1 VSPGWTL
8 TRNSALFV
16 LSGAGALI
24 VETLWLRDFRLL
36 LGATAPAVSA
46 TLVAFF
52 AGQAAG
58 AAWGGRLAARSR
70 RPLAVYGGLEL
81 GAAVAAAAVPLV
93 LWLLRGLV
101 DGASDALRDT
111 PAALIALRFGAALV
125 AAAPAGVF
133 FGATLPPLV
142 SSCVGS
148 GVSLGRAGA
157 TLLCA
162 NTLGAAAGAAL
173 ASFVLP
179 ELLGVHMGYGLGVLA
194 LALAGGIGWRLAGPA
209 EPVASSNAVEALP
222 AAPPRQP
229 KAKRGPA
236 DNTGLSSGALLALAG
251 GSGVAVFACQPLLV
265 QAFAR
270 VLNQSTYAFGLVL
283 VTVLVA
289 LGAAAGCVAVLARR
303 FDARALL
310 GWAAVAATISWAAF
324 PMVFVGM
331 TDDLAYWGSEEPW
344 PGYLWSALGLAFS
357 AAGVPLFVS
366 GLLFPAVLHAS
377 EKAAS
382 GPAAA
387 SVAASVAASTTGRL
401 LAMNTAGAVLGAVLA
416 PYILLPGL
424 GLWLAFTAVA
434 VLYGIAAVVI
444 PAAPGESRLLRD
456 VALGLGWMLILS
468 RGNPIGLPAL
478 RLEADDHLLFGEETP
493 AGLVAVVQR
502 GGGRFIQTDNHYAL
516 GGSAD
521 RVHQERQGHIPLLL
535 HPDPKRAL
543 FLGSATGS
551 SAGAALAHP
560 VETLTLVE
568 LTPAVVRAA
577 GFFTDVNRGVYK
589 APVTRV
595 VIDDARSFLRSTNQR
610 FDVVVA
616 DLFVPWRAGTGS
628 LYSEEH
634 FRSAREHLA
643 EGGLFCQWLPL
654 YQLSEAELSIIAATF
669 QAVFP
674 DALVFRGDFFGSFP
688 IVALVGWRG
697 SPPNAATVEAR
708 VSALAQ
714 AGENDRWV
722 THPVAFWSLYI
733 GRLGAGEWDAPRN
746 TDDHPHLEFLAARGH
761 AGGKRGKLD
770 PIVGPAWVQ
779 IAKQLREVSLT
790 RPTPFPGFTEAA
802 RRAGDGGHAL
812 QTAGALF
819 SIGRRDPA
827 AQATAVAASLLPP
840 EVFAEA
846 EADPT
851 AAEVWQMR

>member
-1 VSPGWTL
+1 MSPGRAL
-8 TRNSALFV
+8 VRNSALFL
-16 LSGAGALI
+16 LSGAGALV
-24 VETLWLRDFRLL
+24 VETLWLREFRLL

-52 AGQAAG
+52 AGQALG
-58 AAWGGRLAARSR
+58 ASWGGRLAARSR

-81 GAAVAAAAVPLV
+81 GAAVAAAAVPLL

-101 DGASDALRDT
+101 DGASDALRDA
-111 PAALIALRFGAALV
+111 PGALVALRFGAALV
-125 AAAPAGVF
+125 AAAPAGVLL
-133 FGATLPPLV
+133 GATLPPLV

-148 GVSLGRAGA
+148 GVSLGRAAA

-162 NTLGAAAGAAL
+162 NTLGAATGAAL

-179 ELLGVHMGYGLGVLA
+179 ELLGVQTGYGLGVLA
-194 LALAGGIGWRLAGPA
+194 LALAGGIGWMSAGPA
-209 EPVASSNAVEALP
+209 PSSESAEPLKETTP
-222 AAPPRQP
+222 DPPQAEEHP
-229 KAKRGPA
+229 PGTA
-236 DNTGLSSGALLALAG
+236 GLSFPALLALAG
-251 GSGVAVFACQPLLV
+251 GSGVAIFACQPLLV

-270 VLNQSTYAFGLVL
+270 VLNQSTYAFALVL

-303 FDARALL
+303 FHPRTLL
-310 GWAAVAATISWAAF
+310 AWAAVAATVGWAAF

-331 TDDLAYWGSEEPW
+331 TDGLAYWGSKEPW

-357 AAGVPLFVS
+357 AAGIPLFAS
-366 GLLFPAVLHAS
+366 GLLFPAVLY
-377 EKAAS
+377 AAEGATS
-382 GPAAA
+382 GPPAAV
-387 SVAASVAASTTGRL
+387 VAATTTGRL
-401 LAMNTAGAVLGAVLA
+401 LAINTAGAVLGALLA

-434 VLYGIAAVVI
+434 VLYGIAAIAI
-444 PAAPGESRLLRD
+444 PTAPGESRLLRD
-456 VALGLGWMLILS
+456 VALGLAWMLVLS
-468 RGNPIGLPAL
+468 RGNPLSLPAL
-478 RLEADDHLLFGEETP
+478 RLLADDHLLFGEETP
-493 AGLVAVVQR
+493 AGLVAVVER
-502 GGGRFIQTDNHYAL
+502 SGGRFIQTDNHYAL

-535 HPDPKRAL
+535 HPSPSRAL
-543 FLGSATGS
+543 FLGSATGG

-560 VETLTLVE
+560 VEALTLVE

-577 GFFTDVNRGVYK
+577 SFFSDVNRGVYR
-589 APVTRV
+589 APITRV
-595 VIDDARSFLRSTNQR
+595 VLDDARSFLRSTSQR

-634 FRSAREHLA
+634 FRSAREHLTDR
-643 EGGLFCQWLPL
+643 GLFCQWLPL

-669 QAVFP
+669 QSVFP

-688 IVALVGWRG
+688 IVALVGWKG
-697 SPPNAATVEAR
+697 APPNAATVEAR
-708 VSALAQ
+708 VTALAR

-722 THPVAFWSLYI
+722 THPDAFWSLYI
-733 GRLGAGEWDAPRN
+733 GRLGAEEWDAPLN
-746 TDDHPHLEFLAARGH
+746 TDDHPHLEFLAARNH

-779 IAKQLREVSLT
+779 IAKRLREASLT
-790 RPTPFPGFTEAA
+790 HATPFPGFTDTA

-819 SIGRRDPA
+819 AAGHRNPA
-827 AQATAVAASLLPP
+827 AQATAIAASLLPP

-851 AAEVWQMR
+851 AAEVWQAR